1 MQGLLRRGQRGALL
15 VEVRLG
21 WPEVHVV
28 IQMDHEGPGLDF
40 VGGLWRPGRRC
51 REPLW
56 IALDGVFLFFCLGFL
71 GNLPAYVDLWP
82 LWHRHSARAARAL

>member
-21 WPEVHVV
+21 WPDVHVV

-51 REPLW
+51 REPL
-56 IALDGVFLFFCLGFL
+56 LDRAGWCLLVFLLGF
-71 GNLPAYVDLWP
+71 P
-82 LWHRHSARAARAL
+82 R

>member
-1 MQGLLRRGQRGALL
+1 MQGSLRRGQRGALL

-21 WPEVHVV
+21 WPDVHVV
-28 IQMDHEGPGLDF
+28 IQMDHEGPRLDF

-71 GNLPAYVDLWP
+71 GNLPAYVDL
-82 LWHRHSARAARAL
+82 